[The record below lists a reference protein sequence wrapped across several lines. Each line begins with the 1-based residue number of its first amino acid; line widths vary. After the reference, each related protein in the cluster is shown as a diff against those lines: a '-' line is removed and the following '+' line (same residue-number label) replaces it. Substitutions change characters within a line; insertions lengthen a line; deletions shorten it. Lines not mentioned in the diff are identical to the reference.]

1 MLPWNVE
8 TLAGS
13 PAASK
18 DQETMLIV
26 EATGMVDRKI
36 EGPWAVD
43 DMVELPHKP

>member
-8 TLAGS
+8 TLAGA

-26 EATGMVDRKI
+26 EAWFLSSVN
-36 EGPWAVD
+36 AVS
-43 DMVELPHKP
+43 LCKAIGGN